1 MRAVVQRVNSAS
13 VRVGDKT
20 VGKIDRGLLVYLG
33 IAKGDGYEQVA
44 WLADKIV
51 NLRIFN
57 HIGKLQP
64 KDSPLD
70 AETAANAKTTLSL
83 LDIAGKAL
91 VISQFTL
98 LADTRK
104 GRRPSFSQAA
114 EPGIA
119 DALYLAF
126 VEALGAY
133 VPVQS
138 GEFGADMQIASE
150 NDGPFTLVLEHPFSP
165 GSVR

>member
-20 VGKIDRGLLVYLG
+20 VGEIDRGLLVYLG
-33 IAKGDGYEQVA
+33 IAKDDGSEQVA

-51 NLRIFN
+51 NLRIFD
-57 HIGKLQP
+57 HISKLQP
-64 KDSPLD
+64 NDPQLD

-91 VISQFTL
+91 VIFQFTL

-114 EPGIA
+114 EPVIA
-119 DALYLAF
+119 DALYFAF

-138 GEFGADMQIASE
+138 GEFGADMQVASE

-165 GSVR
+165 SRVR

>member
-20 VGKIDRGLLVYLG
+20 VGEIDRGLLVYLG
-33 IAKGDGYEQVA
+33 IAKDDGSEQVA

-51 NLRIFN
+51 NLRIFD

-64 KDSPLD
+64 NDPQPD

-114 EPGIA
+114 EPVTA

-138 GEFGADMQIASE
+138 GEFGADMQVASE

-165 GSVR
+165 SRVR

>member
-1 MRAVVQRVNSAS
+1 MQRVNSAS

-20 VGKIDRGLLVYLG
+20 VGEIDRGLLVYLG
-33 IAKGDGYEQVA
+33 IAKDDGSEQVA

-51 NLRIFN
+51 NLRIFD

-64 KDSPLD
+64 NDPQPD
-70 AETAANAKTTLSL
+70 AETATNAKTTLSL

-98 LADTRK
+98 LADIRK

-114 EPGIA
+114 EPVIA

-138 GEFGADMQIASE
+138 GEFGADMQVASE

-165 GSVR
+165 SRVR

>member
-1 MRAVVQRVNSAS
+1 MKAVVQRVNSAS
-13 VRVGDKT
+13 ARVGDKT
-20 VGKIDRGLLVYLG
+20 VGEIDHGLLVYLG
-33 IAKGDGYEQVA
+33 IAKDDGSEQVA

-51 NLRIFN
+51 NLRIFD
-57 HIGKLQP
+57 HIGKLKP
-64 KDSPLD
+64 ND

-114 EPGIA
+114 DAATA

-133 VPVQS
+133 VPVES
-138 GEFGADMQIASE
+138 GEFGADMQVASE
-150 NDGPFTLVLEHPFSP
+150 NDGPFTLVLEHPFSL
-165 GSVR
+165 SRVR

>member
-13 VRVGDKT
+13 VRVGNKT
-20 VGKIDRGLLVYLG
+20 VGEIDRGLLVYLG
-33 IAKGDGYEQVA
+33 IAKEDGSEQVA

-51 NLRIFN
+51 NLRIFD
-57 HIGKLQP
+57 HIGKQQST
-64 KDSPLD
+64 DSQSD

-91 VISQFTL
+91 VVSQFTL
-98 LADTRK
+98 LADSRK
-104 GRRPSFSQAA
+104 GRRPSFTQAA
-114 EPGIA
+114 EPVLA

-126 VEALGAY
+126 VAAIGAY

-138 GEFGADMQIASE
+138 GEFGASMQVASE
-150 NDGPFTLVLEHPFSP
+150 NDGPFTLVLEHPL
-165 GSVR
+165 

>member
-20 VGKIDRGLLVYLG
+20 VGEIDRGLLVYLG
-33 IAKGDGYEQVA
+33 IAKDDGSEQVA

-51 NLRIFN
+51 NLRIFD

-64 KDSPLD
+64 NDPQPD

-104 GRRPSFSQAA
+104 GRRPSYSQAA
-114 EPGIA
+114 EAVIA
-119 DALYLAF
+119 GALCDGF

-138 GEFGADMQIASE
+138 GEFGADMQVASE

-165 GSVR
+165 SRVR

>member
-1 MRAVVQRVNSAS
+1 MAS

-20 VGKIDRGLLVYLG
+20 VGEIDRGLLVYLG
-33 IAKGDGYEQVA
+33 IAKNDGPEQVA

-51 NLRIFN
+51 NLRIFD
-57 HIGKLQP
+57 HIGKQRPTDPQP
-64 KDSPLD
+64 D
-70 AETAANAKTTLSL
+70 AETAANSKTTRSL

-104 GRRPSFSQAA
+104 GRRPSFTQAA
-114 EPGIA
+114 EPVIA
-119 DALYLAF
+119 DALYLSF
-126 VEALGAY
+126 VEAIGAH

-138 GEFGADMQIASE
+138 GEFGADMQVASE
-150 NDGPFTLVLEHPFSP
+150 NDGPFTLVLEHPL
-165 GSVR
+165 

>member
-1 MRAVVQRVNSAS
+1 MRAVVQRVNSAN

-20 VGKIDRGLLVYLG
+20 VGEIDRGLLVYLG
-33 IAKGDGYEQVA
+33 IAKDDGSEQVA

-51 NLRIFN
+51 NLRIFD

-64 KDSPLD
+64 NDPQPD

-114 EPGIA
+114 EPVIA

-138 GEFGADMQIASE
+138 GEFGADMQVASE

-165 GSVR
+165 SRVR

>member
-1 MRAVVQRVNSAS
+1 MNARAS

-20 VGKIDRGLLVYLG
+20 VGEIDRGLLVYLG
-33 IAKGDGYEQVA
+33 IAKDDGSEQVS

-51 NLRIFN
+51 NLRIFD

-64 KDSPLD
+64 NDPQPD

-114 EPGIA
+114 EPVIA

-138 GEFGADMQIASE
+138 GEFGADMQVASE

-165 GSVR
+165 SRVR

>member
-1 MRAVVQRVNSAS
+1 MQRVNSAS

-20 VGKIDRGLLVYLG
+20 VGEIDRGLLVYLG
-33 IAKGDGYEQVA
+33 IAKDDGSEQVA

-51 NLRIFN
+51 NLRIFD

-64 KDSPLD
+64 NDPQPD

-98 LADTRK
+98 LADIRK

-114 EPGIA
+114 EPVIA
-119 DALYLAF
+119 DALYLDF
-126 VEALGAY
+126 VEALRAY

-138 GEFGADMQIASE
+138 GEFGADMQVASE

-165 GSVR
+165 SRVR

>member
-1 MRAVVQRVNSAS
+1 MS
-13 VRVGDKT
+13 
-20 VGKIDRGLLVYLG
+20 
-33 IAKGDGYEQVA
+33 

-51 NLRIFN
+51 NLRIFD
-57 HIGKLQP
+57 HIGKLPPNDAQP
-64 KDSPLD
+64 D

-114 EPGIA
+114 EPVIA
-119 DALYLAF
+119 DKLYLAF
-126 VEALGAY
+126 VKALGAY

-138 GEFGADMQIASE
+138 GEFGADMQVASE

-165 GSVR
+165 SRVR

>member
-20 VGKIDRGLLVYLG
+20 VGEIDRGLLVYLG
-33 IAKGDGYEQVA
+33 IAKDDGSEQVS

-51 NLRIFN
+51 NLRIFD
-57 HIGKLQP
+57 HIVKLQP
-64 KDSPLD
+64 NDPQPD

-114 EPGIA
+114 EPVIA

-138 GEFGADMQIASE
+138 GEFGADMQVASE

-165 GSVR
+165 SRVR

>member
-114 EPGIA
+114 EPGVA

-150 NDGPFTLVLEHPFSP
+150 NDGPFTLVLEHPFIP

>member
-1 MRAVVQRVNSAS
+1 MQRVNSAS

-20 VGKIDRGLLVYLG
+20 VGEIDRGLLVYLG
-33 IAKGDGYEQVA
+33 IAKDDGSEQVA

-51 NLRIFN
+51 NLRIFD

-64 KDSPLD
+64 NDPQPD

-104 GRRPSFSQAA
+104 GRRPSFSHAA
-114 EPGIA
+114 EPVIA

-138 GEFGADMQIASE
+138 GEFGADMQVASE

-165 GSVR
+165 SRVR

>member
-1 MRAVVQRVNSAS
+1 MQRVNSAS

-20 VGKIDRGLLVYLG
+20 VGEIDRGLLVYLG
-33 IAKGDGYEQVA
+33 IAKDDGSEQVA

-51 NLRIFN
+51 NLRIFD

-64 KDSPLD
+64 NDPQPD

-98 LADTRK
+98 LADTHK
-104 GRRPSFSQAA
+104 G
-114 EPGIA
+114 
-119 DALYLAF
+119 
-126 VEALGAY
+126 
-133 VPVQS
+133 
-138 GEFGADMQIASE
+138 
-150 NDGPFTLVLEHPFSP
+150 
-165 GSVR
+165 

>member
-1 MRAVVQRVNSAS
+1 MQRVNSAS

-20 VGKIDRGLLVYLG
+20 VGEIDRGLLVYLG
-33 IAKGDGYEQVA
+33 IAKDDGSEQVA

-51 NLRIFN
+51 NLRIFD

-64 KDSPLD
+64 NDPQPD

-98 LADTRK
+98 LADTCK

-114 EPGIA
+114 EPVIA

-138 GEFGADMQIASE
+138 GEFGADMQVASE

-165 GSVR
+165 SRVR

>member
-20 VGKIDRGLLVYLG
+20 VGEIDRGLLVYLG
-33 IAKGDGYEQVA
+33 ISKDDGPEQVA

-51 NLRIFN
+51 NLRIFD

-64 KDSPLD
+64 NDPQPD
-70 AETAANAKTTLSL
+70 AETAANTKTTLSL

-114 EPGIA
+114 EPVIA

-138 GEFGADMQIASE
+138 GEFGADMQVASE

-165 GSVR
+165 SRVR

>member
-20 VGKIDRGLLVYLG
+20 VGEIDRGLLVYLG
-33 IAKGDGYEQVA
+33 IAKDDGSEQVA

-51 NLRIFN
+51 NLRIFD

-64 KDSPLD
+64 NDPQPD

-98 LADTRK
+98 LADIRK

-114 EPGIA
+114 EQKRYRQHFQHQHYSRQYTQYRAHYRNHYHSRIRRNQRA
-119 DALYLAF
+119 RRWHR
-126 VEALGAY
+126 
-133 VPVQS
+133 
-138 GEFGADMQIASE
+138 
-150 NDGPFTLVLEHPFSP
+150 NHPTRRP
-165 GSVR
+165 HC

>member
-20 VGKIDRGLLVYLG
+20 VGEIDRGLLVYLG
-33 IAKGDGYEQVA
+33 IAKDDGSEQVA

-51 NLRIFN
+51 NLRIFD
-57 HIGKLQP
+57 HIGKLHPNDPQP
-64 KDSPLD
+64 D

-114 EPGIA
+114 EPVIA

-138 GEFGADMQIASE
+138 GEFGADMQVASE

-165 GSVR
+165 SRVR

>member
-20 VGKIDRGLLVYLG
+20 VGEIDRGLLVYLG
-33 IAKGDGYEQVA
+33 IAKDDGSEQVS

-51 NLRIFN
+51 NLRIFD

-64 KDSPLD
+64 NDPQPD

-114 EPGIA
+114 EPVIA

-138 GEFGADMQIASE
+138 GEFGADMQVASE

-165 GSVR
+165 SRVR

>member
-13 VRVGDKT
+13 ARVGDKT
-20 VGKIDRGLLVYLG
+20 VGEIDRGLLVYLG
-33 IAKGDGYEQVA
+33 IAKDDGSEQVA

-51 NLRIFN
+51 NLRIFD
-57 HIGKLQP
+57 HIGKQQP
-64 KDSPLD
+64 NDPQSD
-70 AETAANAKTTLSL
+70 AKTAANAKTTLSL

-104 GRRPSFSQAA
+104 GRRPSFTQAA
-114 EPGIA
+114 EPVLA

-126 VEALGAY
+126 VEAIGAY

-138 GEFGADMQIASE
+138 GEFGADMQVASE
-150 NDGPFTLVLEHPFSP
+150 NDGPFTLVLEHPL
-165 GSVR
+165 

>member
-20 VGKIDRGLLVYLG
+20 VGEIDRGLLVYLG
-33 IAKGDGYEQVA
+33 IAKDDGSEQVA

-51 NLRIFN
+51 NLRIFD

-64 KDSPLD
+64 ND

-114 EPGIA
+114 EPVIA

-126 VEALGAY
+126 VKALGAY
-133 VPVQS
+133 VSVQS
-138 GEFGADMQIASE
+138 GEFGADMQVASE

-165 GSVR
+165 SRVR